1 MALLWLQDLDLIPD
15 PEHLG
20 SGPTKGHVVIRPT
33 SADREPT
40 PGYRV
45 PPGLTLAGRR
55 AYHAVVREYAA
66 QLAQLLETQPHKMH
80 RTDGEHTTIDV
91 YEARQK
97 YQERIVELGRGNRR
111 VLMAVLLLAL
121 SIVGI
126 GTTANYLQGL
136 WQAVFLA
143 VFVLVLPA
151 VVGLVLVRIGR
162 PRRG

>member
-1 MALLWLQDLDLIPD
+1 M
-15 PEHLG
+15 
-20 SGPTKGHVVIRPT
+20 
-33 SADREPT
+33 
-40 PGYRV
+40 
-45 PPGLTLAGRR
+45 
-55 AYHAVVREYAA
+55 
-66 QLAQLLETQPHKMH
+66 
-80 RTDGEHTTIDV
+80 
-91 YEARQK
+91 
-97 YQERIVELGRGNRR
+97 ERGRGDRR